1 MEQINQWTSFDFFRA
16 RADDVLVCMWHMLV
30 NATSRVD
37 GVNQRTMSRFLRLSL
52 RGKRKKKR
60 HYLYVWSVVATHSA
74 EYKAII
80 RRYIT

>member
-1 MEQINQWTSFDFFRA
+1 MEQINQRMSFDFFRA
-16 RADDVLVCMWHMLV
+16 RTDDVLVRLWHMPV

-60 HYLYVWSVVATHSA
+60 HYYVWWRLTARNTRQS
-74 EYKAII
+74 
-80 RRYIT
+80 